1 MVAARVGREA
11 YLVNIGGGA
20 GSKEYEAI
28 GGVFVQWEPGYN
40 RHREESWDGGSDT
53 SDSWVG

>member
-1 MVAARVGREA
+1 MVAARIGREA

-28 GGVFVQWEPGYN
+28 GGGICA
-40 RHREESWDGGSDT
+40 
-53 SDSWVG
+53 VGTRV